1 MAKLLMLANHQRVGP
16 TVTRRRGWLYGA
28 AFVSALWLAGCSGV
42 ELKNTQ
48 AADELARMS
57 KPPGSVYTG
66 WRVFQERCAGCHG
79 PAAAGMAGAGPDL
92 LPRVREMSSR
102 RFVSLV
108 LTRYDWGLPAAKAG
122 SDKAAQ
128 EILIEE
134 VVQGKQGSITM
145 PAWQGEPR
153 VNAHITDLYA
163 YLSARAE
170 GRIGTGRPVP

>member
-1 MAKLLMLANHQRVGP
+1 MAKLLMLANQQHVGP
-16 TVTRRRGWLYGA
+16 TATKRRGLLYGA

-42 ELKNTQ
+42 ELQNTQ

-57 KPPGSVYTG
+57 KPPGSVYAG

-79 PAAAGMAGAGPDL
+79 PAAAGVAGAGPDL

-108 LTRYDWGLPAAKAG
+108 LTRYEWGLPAAKAG

-145 PAWQGEPR
+145 PVWQGEPR

-163 YLSARAE
+163 YLSARSE
-170 GRIGTGRPVP
+170 GRLGTGRPVP